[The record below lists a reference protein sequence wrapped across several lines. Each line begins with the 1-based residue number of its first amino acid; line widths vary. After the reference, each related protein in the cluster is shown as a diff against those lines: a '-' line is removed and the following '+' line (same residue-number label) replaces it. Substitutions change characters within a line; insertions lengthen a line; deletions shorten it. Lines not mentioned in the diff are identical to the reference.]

1 MGVTTDSAKNIE
13 QTGASLSASYFGAS
27 SEPAEVGFLYGTSSS
42 SMTQK
47 ISGNGYSGTA
57 SSFRADLNGLAPGVT
72 YYAQAYVVIDG
83 KTTFGNTISFTTI
96 TVAVQPA
103 VNQPWLELPAA
114 VSGSQYVVT
123 TLSSDGE
130 RNYTHFYD
138 KTNYLSLW
146 TAYPLKS
153 AHMGSLSRPDNWAY
167 NPNIETK
174 YQANLKSKSYGTG
187 EDGKAYS
194 RGHMIPNASRN
205 GIKGMQDQTFYVTN
219 SVPQRQDDFNGSIW
233 ADLEEEVQKIAKSE
247 EIYVVTGVALN
258 KVGENKKVYYVSP
271 KDDTSKRCAI
281 PNYFYKVIL
290 KVNYSGSTVTS
301 ASTIGFWF
309 VHQDYEDRDYI
320 KYSVSV
326 DQIESWTGFDFF
338 VNLPD
343 NVENAAEANE
353 SWSTFINF

>member
-1 MGVTTDSAKNIE
+1 
-13 QTGASLSASYFGAS
+13 
-27 SEPAEVGFLYGTSSS
+27 
-42 SMTQK
+42 MTQK

-57 SSFRADLNGLAPGVT
+57 SSFKADLNGLTPGVT
-72 YYAQAYVVIDG
+72 YYAKAYVVIDG
-83 KTTFGNTISFTTI
+83 KTTFGNTISFTTRAA
-96 TVAVQPA
+96 AVQPA
-103 VNQPWLELPAA
+103 VNQPWLELPTA

-153 AHMGSLSRPDNWAY
+153 SHMGSIDRPNNWSY
-167 NPNIETK
+167 NPNIDSK
-174 YQANLKSKSYGTG
+174 YQANLKSHSYGTG
-187 EDGKAYS
+187 EDGKDYS

-205 GIKGMQDQTFYVTN
+205 GINGMQLQTFYVTN

-233 ADLEEEVQKIAKSE
+233 ANLEKEVQNIAKSE

-309 VHQDYEDRDYI
+309 VHQDYEDKDYI

>member
-42 SMTQK
+42 SLTQK

-57 SSFRADLNGLAPGVT
+57 SSFWAELEGLSPGVK
-72 YYAQAYVVIDG
+72 YYAQAYVVVNG
-83 KTTFGNTISFTTI
+83 KTTYGSTVSFTTEAP
-96 TVAVQPA
+96 AVQPA
-103 VNQPWLELPAA
+103 VGQSWLELPAA

-123 TLSSDGE
+123 TLSSGGE
-130 RNYTHFYD
+130 RNYTHLYD

-153 AHMGSLSRPDNWAY
+153 SHMGSLNRPGWSY
-167 NPNIETK
+167 NPNIDSK
-174 YQANLKSKSYGTG
+174 YQADLTDRSYATG
-187 EDGKAYS
+187 EDGKEYS
-194 RGHMIPNASRN
+194 RGHMIPNSSRN
-205 GIKGMQDQTFYVTN
+205 GISEMQKQTFYVTN
-219 SVPQRQDDFNGSIW
+219 SVPQRQDKFNGSIW
-233 ADLEEEVQKIAKSE
+233 SELEKAVQSVAKSE

-258 KVGENKKVYYVSP
+258 KVGESNAIKYVSP
-271 KDDTSKRCAI
+271 KDNSSQRCAI
-281 PNYFYKVIL
+281 PNYFYKVVL

-309 VHQDYEDRDYI
+309 VHQDYAGTDYTQ
-320 KYSVSV
+320 YAVSV
-326 DQIESWTGFDFF
+326 DQIEAWTGFDFF

-343 NVENAAEANE
+343 NVENAAEAN
-353 SWSTFINF
+353 SNWTTFKNF